1 MLPSERTVISSRV
14 TPPEVLPMVLIHET
28 LPVLP
33 YFTINENGSF
43 QLELT
48 LLAKLPFEEVDVPQ
62 ATYPPVGRA
71 AAPLKTSSPSPP
83 KILSETSLASVR
95 NGPLS
100 VVVGLVVVVVGLV
113 VVVVVVAVVVV
124 VVVVVVIVVGAVVGT
139 VVGRVVGTVVGAV
152 VAGSVAGSVTGS
164 VTNSVVVSV
173 TSLVGSNGQGLDGTR
188 SPSPKR

>member
-1 MLPSERTVISSRV
+1 
-14 TPPEVLPMVLIHET
+14 MVLIHET

-71 AAPLKTSSPSPP
+71 ATPLKTSSPSPP

-113 VVVVVVAVVVV
+113 VVVAVVAVV

>member
-113 VVVVVVAVVVV
+113 VVVAVVAVV

-139 VVGRVVGTVVGAV
+139 VVGAVVGTVVGAV

>member
-113 VVVVVVAVVVV
+113 VVVAVVA

-173 TSLVGSNGQGLDGTR
+173 TSVVGSNGQGLEGTR

>member
-1 MLPSERTVISSRV
+1 
-14 TPPEVLPMVLIHET
+14 MVLIHET

-71 AAPLKTSSPSPP
+71 ATPLKTSSPSPP
-83 KILSETSLASVR
+83 KVLSETSLASLR

-100 VVVGLVVVVVGLV
+100 VVVGLVVVVVVVILV
-113 VVVVVVAVVVV
+113 VVVV
-124 VVVVVVIVVGAVVGT
+124 VVGAVVGT
-139 VVGRVVGTVVGAV
+139 VVGRVVETVVGAV
-152 VAGSVAGSVTGS
+152 ATGSVAGSVTGS

>member
-1 MLPSERTVISSRV
+1 
-14 TPPEVLPMVLIHET
+14 MVLIHET

-33 YFTINENGSF
+33 YFTINEKGSC

-124 VVVVVVIVVGAVVGT
+124 VVVVIVVGAVVGT

-173 TSLVGSNGQGLDGTR
+173 TSVVGSNGQGLDGTR